1 MSSTAE
7 DQMRTGGTGDPSPEE
22 LARARALLDSLEA
35 RVFSTTTAP
44 PPAQHIHQTR
54 AAARRLFGHGR

>member
-1 MSSTAE
+1 MSSIAE
-7 DQMRTGGTGDPSPEE
+7 DQTGKSGTGEPSQEE
-22 LARARALLDSLEA
+22 LARARNLLDTLEA

-44 PPAQHIHQTR
+44 PPAQHVHQIR